1 MNTKIF
7 FSSVLVFSS
16 LIATQ
21 ASAQIRS
28 GGAQQTVMASY
39 RPKTAGFVA
48 SFSSLSRSG
57 GTSPG
62 SATALSLEG
71 YFGWNHVQYEF
82 GPKLYFSNSS
92 GGGNTSFSTFGLG
105 AYGDYNFVPNRV
117 GEKFVYGLT
126 GDLTVGSYSASNSS
140 SSGSSVGFAFGGV
153 GKWYFASSSTSA
165 VRMELVYDYDKTGSV
180 TTNGIVARAGFQTYF

>member
-16 LIATQ
+16 LIAAQ
-21 ASAQIRS
+21 ASAQVRS
-28 GGAQQTVMASY
+28 GGTQQIVMASY
-39 RPKTAGFVA
+39 RPKTAGLLA
-48 SFSSLSRSG
+48 GFSSLSRSG
-57 GTSPG
+57 GTTSG
-62 SATALSLEG
+62 STTAFYLDT

-92 GGGNTSFSTFGLG
+92 GGGNASISVFGLG

-126 GDLTVGSYSASNSS
+126 GDFMVGSASSGGT
-140 SSGSSVGFAFGGV
+140 SGSSMGFSFGGV

-165 VRMELVYDYDKTGSV
+165 VRMELVYDYDKSGSV